1 MPARKIPGKGW
12 WLSRYTKADWDGKF
26 LRLLGHEEEVII
38 GLDQR
43 ETRRLL
49 NGLNE
54 LLPKIK
60 TKPNKQR
67 NGS

>member
-26 LRLLGHEEEVII
+26 LRLLDREGKLLI

-43 ETRRLL
+43 ECRRLL
-49 NGLNE
+49 NGLNS
-54 LLPKIK
+54 LLPK
-60 TKPNKQR
+60 TKMKLNKQP
-67 NGS
+67 NES